1 MTDSLGNPPQSSAA
15 PAPLAAPESVPVA
28 ESAAKKSYRKPFLK
42 RYGVLRSVV
51 GSTLKWKP
59 RY

>member
-1 MTDSLGNPPQSSAA
+1 MTDSLGNTLESPAY
-15 PAPLAAPESVPVA
+15 PAPLAALALAPVGESMT
-28 ESAAKKSYRKPFLK
+28 KKTYHKPFLK

-51 GSTLKWKP
+51 GSTLKWAP